1 MTDIRRNH
9 ADNSRRAILALAW
22 PIVLANI
29 AAPLLA
35 LTDTAIIGRIGSTA
49 DLGGLALGSLLFN
62 LLYWTFGFLRMGTT
76 GFVANANGRDDSAAV
91 RAHMLRAGLLALV
104 CGSALTALQVPLL
117 AAGLAA
123 FDASAAVES
132 VASEYLSIRLWS
144 APASLMIVAIMGG
157 LIGLG
162 DSRSVLIVQLVL
174 NGLNIAL
181 DLWLGVGLGLGIV
194 GVAIGTVIAE
204 WLAAGL
210 ALVLLHRV
218 LKARAS
224 DDEPMLPFDRLRNW
238 AGWRAVLSANGDIML
253 RTLCLLLGFAW
264 FTNRGAQFG
273 DVVLAAN
280 HLLLQFITFSA
291 FFLDGFANAAESR
304 VGAALGARRVERL
317 DRVVRNSTQLAVATA
332 AALAATVLLFGPL
345 LINLL
350 TDLPDVRTVATD
362 YLPWTALYV
371 LLSVGAFQLDGVF
384 IGASQTRAMR
394 NASVVAVLIFLALSL
409 LFGSWQ
415 NLGLWLAFV
424 GYVIAR
430 ACTLVAAYPAL
441 RRRAMA

>member
-1 MTDIRRNH
+1 MTDIRRDH

-76 GFVANANGRDDSAAV
+76 GFVANANGRGDSAAV
-91 RAHMLRAGLLALV
+91 RAQILRAGLMALA
-104 CGSALTALQVPLL
+104 CGSALTALQLPLL
-117 AAGLAA
+117 AAGLAV
-123 FDASAAVES
+123 FDASAAVEG
-132 VASEYLSIRLWS
+132 VAAEYLSIRLWS
-144 APASLMIVAIMGG
+144 TPASLLIVAIMGG

-162 DSRSVLIVQLVL
+162 DSRSVLVVQVVL
-174 NGLNIAL
+174 NGLNIVL
-181 DLWLGVGLGLGIV
+181 DLSLGVGLGLGIV
-194 GVAIGTVIAE
+194 GVAMGTVIAE

-210 ALVLLHRV
+210 AVLLLRRV
-218 LKARAS
+218 LAARAT
-224 DDEPMLPFDRLRNW
+224 DDEPLLPLARLRNW

-273 DVVLAAN
+273 DAVLAAN
-280 HLLLQFITFSA
+280 HLLLQFVTFSA

-332 AALAATVLLFGPL
+332 TVLAVCVALFGPL
-345 LINLL
+345 MIDAL
-350 TDLPDVRTVATD
+350 TDLQQVRDLAKNH
-362 YLPWTALYV
+362 LLWTALYV
-371 LLSVGAFQLDGVF
+371 LLSVGAFQLDGIF

-394 NASVVAVLIFLALSL
+394 NASFAAVLIFLALSL
-409 LFGSWQ
+409 LLGSWQ
-415 NLGLWLAFV
+415 NLGLWLAMV
-424 GYVIAR
+424 GYVVAR
-430 ACTLVAAYPAL
+430 ACTLLVAYPAL

>member
-1 MTDIRRNH
+1 MNDRRRDR
-9 ADNSRRAILALAW
+9 ADNSHRAILALAW

-35 LTDTAIIGRIGSTA
+35 LTDTAIIGRIGTTA

-76 GFVANANGRDDSAAV
+76 GFVAQANGIDDSAAI
-91 RAHMLRAGLLALV
+91 RAHLLRAGLLALA
-104 CGSALTALQVPLL
+104 CGSALVALQWPLL
-117 AAGLAA
+117 TLGLGA
-123 FDASAAVES
+123 FDASEAVEG
-132 VASEYLSIRLWS
+132 VAAQYLQIRLWS
-144 APASLMIVAIMGG
+144 APASLIIVAIMGG

-162 DSRSVLIVQLVL
+162 DSRSVLIVQLLL
-174 NGLNIAL
+174 NGLNIVL
-181 DLWLGVGLGLGIV
+181 DVALGVGLGLGIV

-210 ALVLLHRV
+210 ALILLRRVLLADS
-218 LKARAS
+218 K
-224 DDEPMLPFDRLRNW
+224 DDEPLLPLARLRNW

-273 DVVLAAN
+273 DSVLAAN

-304 VGAALGARRVERL
+304 VGAALGARRVAQL
-317 DRVVRNSTQLAVATA
+317 DRVVRNSTQLAIATA
-332 AALAATVLLFGPL
+332 ALLAGAVWGLGPL
-345 LINLL
+345 IVHAL
-350 TDLPDVRTVATD
+350 TDLPDVAAVALA
-362 YLPWTALYV
+362 YLPWTAVYV
-371 LLSVGAFQLDGVF
+371 LLSVGAFQLDGIF

-394 NASVVAVLIFLALSL
+394 NASLVAVLIFLGLSL
-409 LFGSWQ
+409 TLHSWQ
-415 NLGLWLAFV
+415 NFGLWLAFI
-424 GYVIAR
+424 GYVVAR
-430 ACTLVAAYPAL
+430 ACTLLVAYPAL
-441 RRRAMA
+441 RRRAIN